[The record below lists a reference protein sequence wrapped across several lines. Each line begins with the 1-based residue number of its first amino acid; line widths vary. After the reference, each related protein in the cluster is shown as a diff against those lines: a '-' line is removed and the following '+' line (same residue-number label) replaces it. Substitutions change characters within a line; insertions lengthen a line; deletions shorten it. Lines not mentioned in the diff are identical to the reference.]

1 MNEGVIHQYTHEFI
15 VISPYN
21 LEQVIFSMFVVPIF
35 EFCDCI
41 KVELVE
47 LWLRDGNHALHGD
60 DTPVPARVILPPR
73 LGDVA
78 VLVVVDEDVMRLVT
92 TVTVAHNTARQHF
105 ARFPLFF

>member
-1 MNEGVIHQYTHEFI
+1 MSHINIISILTVSL
-15 VISPYN
+15 SPYN
-21 LEQVIFSMFVVPIF
+21 LEQVIFSMFVIPIF
-35 EFCDCI
+35 EFRDCI

-47 LWLRDGNHALHGD
+47 VRLLDGDHALHGD
-60 DTPVPARVILPPR
+60 DTPAPARVILPPR

-105 ARFPLFF
+105 A